1 MYAVW
6 KGSPPAAWSW
16 SGVVTF
22 NGTNHSC
29 PIASGGSV
37 PVVKKSDT
45 LYYAF
50 YMNAS
55 EWNEFCTQINKLRN
69 YHGLSNYSFS
79 SATAGYEM
87 QASQYNQAANALNGI

>member
-22 NGTNHSC
+22 NVTNHSC

-55 EWNEFCTQINKLRN
+55 EWNEFCKQINKLRN